1 MISGKVILVVPLQ
14 YYLNVDTRRRTGE
27 MTQDSD
33 DLLAMV
39 FSAPINLPP
48 TQVKSDT
55 DVVVTASETMH
66 IESHHSSSYVEANY
80 HSETQIVETHNS
92 SSQQFHSETH
102 IERSDTNRSINV
114 GDIFQQ
120 DPEEAQERRNT
131 ALSTAS
137 RGTSVSGLSQH
148 THEQSYDLPRLEDVL
163 ITQHE
168 THVHELH
175 RSDSQHSEST
185 LVSNHGH
192 HVEEGHAPGV
202 LGDIKNPI
210 APYRTPVH
218 DAVIEQFK
226 SLHKRDSVASS
237 AHSMESNNKDL
248 TPVKVTHYKFDSE
261 DAHVAGTKSEL
272 DVLKYTE
279 LSTQPLPRVEMTEQT
294 LPHVEK
300 HIEHHDSDEQQFTF
314 EHVEYDY
321 ERYGGSNQ
329 DQQFVERE
337 ITQRHSTHEQRNTE
351 FYDPYSQPNETHI
364 SDGRDEVSQELVD
377 HVVGEIMRAVTL
389 PGDSDNFY
397 DTRSSISSIHS
408 NRKPSNVA
416 LYKTDYT
423 YSSAHDKEH
432 HRHSPLLVNTDHR
445 RDTTGEVEIR
455 TQMHASGHSTLVR
468 HSNQKNSDIPS
479 NTGAVKKLRQKLE
492 KLEMGLGDHHSQKLH
507 KEINIFESL
516 DNNSNYEEIVA
527 APVIGDV
534 SRHQFHELRFRG
546 PYDFV
551 KKTARPYENIAHHDE
566 STGYESS
573 EESVQY
579 HHIHHHDIPETR
591 AQDNHHHHRSS
602 AQYRDNRQQH
612 HNDGHY
618 QDTKKVQVPSARHHE
633 DHRLHHHVE
642 DHTHHDTRK
651 SQTRAESG
659 GYHEDERFEPHL
671 HEAHHHHEA
680 KTHIGHYH
688 VDRHSHNHDHHL
700 HHHHEPVYEPYEYLN
715 EVDDI
720 ENQLTVS
727 ELTNVFGGAIKLR
740 KPDHHQEERRPLD
753 RTSST
758 HHAKDTLQTAAVGA
772 KTVTTKTNTGALHH
786 DNVTLTKLVPAA
798 VVASQY
804 PQKVQP
810 ARATPVVTPAPA
822 VARLPRASSEQF
834 NSIRVVRNFNT
845 EVAEGIHQTHQEKEV
860 HPPQQVIHQQKTTVS
875 AQKVPTPAPVA
886 PRTNVIRVH
895 QDTQKQTVVNTHGSH
910 YSKMDT
916 ALKHSAVVIPP
927 APMPVPAKREHYAPA
942 HIHPTPVDVPFYS
955 PMPCCCCNHLM
966 HLHQQQQPQLAYT
979 PGHAIMPMYQYHD
992 GHHQHHDHV
1001 YPIPMHHH
1009 NHEDNRECTESEHS
1023 FVLASVSERRAAYE
1037 EKSAAANTSV
1047 THDGPK
1053 PMVNIYAN

>member
-1 MISGKVILVVPLQ
+1 
-14 YYLNVDTRRRTGE
+14 
-27 MTQDSD
+27 
-33 DLLAMV
+33 
-39 FSAPINLPP
+39 
-48 TQVKSDT
+48 
-55 DVVVTASETMH
+55 
-66 IESHHSSSYVEANY
+66 
-80 HSETQIVETHNS
+80 
-92 SSQQFHSETH
+92 
-102 IERSDTNRSINV
+102 
-114 GDIFQQ
+114 
-120 DPEEAQERRNT
+120 
-131 ALSTAS
+131 
-137 RGTSVSGLSQH
+137 
-148 THEQSYDLPRLEDVL
+148 
-163 ITQHE
+163 
-168 THVHELH
+168 
-175 RSDSQHSEST
+175 
-185 LVSNHGH
+185 
-192 HVEEGHAPGV
+192 
-202 LGDIKNPI
+202 
-210 APYRTPVH
+210 
-218 DAVIEQFK
+218 
-226 SLHKRDSVASS
+226 
-237 AHSMESNNKDL
+237 
-248 TPVKVTHYKFDSE
+248 
-261 DAHVAGTKSEL
+261 
-272 DVLKYTE
+272 
-279 LSTQPLPRVEMTEQT
+279 MTEQT

-337 ITQRHSTHEQRNTE
+337 ITQRHSTHEQRNTK

-364 SDGRDEVSQELVD
+364 SDGQDE
-377 HVVGEIMRAVTL
+377 
-389 PGDSDNFY
+389 
-397 DTRSSISSIHS
+397 
-408 NRKPSNVA
+408 NVA

-445 RDTTGEVEIR
+445 RDTT
-455 TQMHASGHSTLVR
+455 
-468 HSNQKNSDIPS
+468 
-479 NTGAVKKLRQKLE
+479 AVKKLRQKLE
-492 KLEMGLGDHHSQKLH
+492 KLEMGLGDHHSQKLN

-758 HHAKDTLQTAAVGA
+758 HHAKDTLQT
-772 KTVTTKTNTGALHH
+772 
-786 DNVTLTKLVPAA
+786 
-798 VVASQY
+798 
-804 PQKVQP
+804 
-810 ARATPVVTPAPA
+810 
-822 VARLPRASSEQF
+822 
-834 NSIRVVRNFNT
+834 
-845 EVAEGIHQTHQEKEV
+845 
-860 HPPQQVIHQQKTTVS
+860 
-875 AQKVPTPAPVA
+875 
-886 PRTNVIRVH
+886 
-895 QDTQKQTVVNTHGSH
+895 
-910 YSKMDT
+910 MDT

>member
-1 MISGKVILVVPLQ
+1 MGSK
-14 YYLNVDTRRRTGE
+14 
-27 MTQDSD
+27 
-33 DLLAMV
+33 
-39 FSAPINLPP
+39 
-48 TQVKSDT
+48 
-55 DVVVTASETMH
+55 
-66 IESHHSSSYVEANY
+66 
-80 HSETQIVETHNS
+80 
-92 SSQQFHSETH
+92 
-102 IERSDTNRSINV
+102 
-114 GDIFQQ
+114 
-120 DPEEAQERRNT
+120 
-131 ALSTAS
+131 
-137 RGTSVSGLSQH
+137 
-148 THEQSYDLPRLEDVL
+148 
-163 ITQHE
+163 
-168 THVHELH
+168 EL
-175 RSDSQHSEST
+175 
-185 LVSNHGH
+185 
-192 HVEEGHAPGV
+192 
-202 LGDIKNPI
+202 
-210 APYRTPVH
+210 
-218 DAVIEQFK
+218 
-226 SLHKRDSVASS
+226 
-237 AHSMESNNKDL
+237 
-248 TPVKVTHYKFDSE
+248 
-261 DAHVAGTKSEL
+261 AGTKSEL

-364 SDGRDEVSQELVD
+364 SDGRDE
-377 HVVGEIMRAVTL
+377 
-389 PGDSDNFY
+389 
-397 DTRSSISSIHS
+397 
-408 NRKPSNVA
+408 NVA

-834 NSIRVVRNFNT
+834 NSIRVVRNVREF
-845 EVAEGIHQTHQEKEV
+845 V
-860 HPPQQVIHQQKTTVS
+860 
-875 AQKVPTPAPVA
+875 
-886 PRTNVIRVH
+886 NV
-895 QDTQKQTVVNTHGSH
+895 QTVVNTHGSH
-910 YSKMDT
+910 YSK
-916 ALKHSAVVIPP
+916 
-927 APMPVPAKREHYAPA
+927 PAKREHYAPA